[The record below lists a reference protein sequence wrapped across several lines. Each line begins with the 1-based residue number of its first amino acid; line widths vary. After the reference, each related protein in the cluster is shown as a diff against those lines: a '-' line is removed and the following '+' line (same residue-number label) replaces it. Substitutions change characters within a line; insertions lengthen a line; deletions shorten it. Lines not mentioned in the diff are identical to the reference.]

1 MERKTIWRI
10 CLALAFAG
18 FATFSETAGASE
30 ASFFR
35 RPPVADR
42 ILTVEEMRNFWINSL
57 PVPREPRIDEPG
69 YGPAWRDYAGRIEN
83 YRSQVRAISEGFY
96 DAEAQRFVLEHN
108 REVWLRR
115 GDLARA
121 EGLERELEVLMRFRE
136 ERRRERELRGERQML
151 LKKVAALE
159 AQMVAMERELQQ
171 LRKPQPVAVKVVS
184 ESPPPPPQVH
194 VVERVIIQEKTPEV
208 CPPVTSTSGGKA
220 PCIVVPPPALKKVT
234 VGKP

>member
-1 MERKTIWRI
+1 
-10 CLALAFAG
+10 
-18 FATFSETAGASE
+18 
-30 ASFFR
+30 
-35 RPPVADR
+35 
-42 ILTVEEMRNFWINSL
+42 MRNFWINSL

-69 YGPAWRDYAGRIEN
+69 YGPAWRDYEGRIEN

-136 ERRRERELRGERQML
+136 ERRRERELREERQML

-171 LRKPQPVAVKVVS
+171 FRKPQPVAVKVVS
-184 ESPPPPPQVH
+184 EPPPPPQVH